1 MVATNIEEISQFF
14 HQQFA
19 ENRGLTTEQLAE
31 MTHPR
36 MAQLHDFHQAEH
48 ADEFITYLHDHA
60 DKVITIFGD
69 YDADG
74 VLATTVAYRGL
85 QTLNIGSKVNVHVPT
100 RADGYGISPSAVD
113 KLMAKFPDTEI
124 ILTVDNG
131 VVGFDG
137 VAHAKSL
144 GLDVVVSD
152 HHLGTDTDTQADVV
166 VDINRPSD
174 HYPFKGLS
182 GTGVI
187 FKLWVLY
194 AQTYEPTKL
203 PEIYQF
209 MDLVGVSVVSDVMPV
224 IDENRVFLTSALRSI
239 QNDGRPQ
246 WTTLKQVLDTYRMR
260 VPNVIDETFIGFTLA
275 PIINSANRV
284 TDSPAYAYR
293 VFMTEQPKFMTDYWT
308 ELVALNN
315 HRKDDVNAMT
325 KALTEQVY
333 ATYDTIPDALVIV
346 ADMRL
351 GYMGL
356 IANSLMTEF
365 NVPVIVASETHDGI
379 SHGSAR
385 SFGSYHLVNALKDAP
400 HVLTVGG
407 HAQAGG
413 VSFKTVDRADVER
426 EFAEAI
432 RSQRH
437 NDTPDD
443 NQPVSDLTLTFD
455 ANQQQWTWRD
465 KIVPLPVIVSLVAE
479 MSQYRPY
486 GQQFPEPVV
495 VLENVEIDNYF
506 AMSQGLHSKFTAGG
520 ISFIKWRDNGALEK
534 RVGETMTIV
543 GQLSLNEFR
552 GNVSPQVILR

>member
-19 ENRGLTTEQLAE
+19 ENRGLTTEQLTE
-31 MTHPR
+31 MTHPK
-36 MAQLHDFHQAEH
+36 MAQLHDFGLAEN
-48 ADEFITYLHDHA
+48 ADAFVQYLHTHS
-60 DKVITIFGD
+60 DKEITIFGD

-74 VLATTVAYRGL
+74 VLATTVAYHGL
-85 QTLNIGSKVNVHVPT
+85 KLLGIGSKVNVHVPT

-113 KLMAKFPDTEI
+113 KLVTKFPTTET

-152 HHLGTDTDTQADVV
+152 HHLGTDVDTEADVV
-166 VDINRPSD
+166 VDINRPND

-194 AQTYEPTKL
+194 AQRYNPEKL
-203 PEIYQF
+203 PAVYQL

-224 IDENRVFLTSALRSI
+224 LDENRVFLTSALRSI
-239 QNDGRPQ
+239 QHDKRPQ
-246 WTTLKQVLDTYRMR
+246 WTALKHVLEAHRMR
-260 VPNVIDETFIGFTLA
+260 VPDVIDETFIGFTLA

-293 VFMTEQPKFMTDYWT
+293 VFMTQQPLFMDDYWT

-315 HRKDDVNAMT
+315 QRKDDVNAIT
-325 KALTEQVY
+325 KTLTEQVY
-333 ATYDTIPDALVIV
+333 ATYEKIPDALVIV

-379 SHGSAR
+379 AHGSAR
-385 SFGSYHLVNALKDAP
+385 SFEPYHLVNALKDAP

-413 VSFKTVDRADVER
+413 VSFKVADRADVER
-426 EFAEAI
+426 EFAEAVHA
-432 RSQRH
+432 QAEQ
-437 NDTPDD
+437 NEVTET
-443 NQPVSDLTLTFD
+443 QVVSDITLRFD
-455 ANQQQWTWRD
+455 TTQNAWTWQD
-465 KIVPLPVIVSLVAE
+465 KLVPLDVIVHLVAE
-479 MSQYRPY
+479 LAMYRPY
-486 GQQFPEPVV
+486 GQSFPEPVI
-495 VLENVEIDNYF
+495 VLENVRVDDYF
-506 AMSQGLHSKFTAGG
+506 AMSQGLHSKFTTGG
-520 ISFIKWRDNGALEK
+520 IAFIKWRDNGALEK
-534 RVGETMTIV
+534 RIGETMTIV

-552 GNVSPQVILR
+552 GNVTPQVILK